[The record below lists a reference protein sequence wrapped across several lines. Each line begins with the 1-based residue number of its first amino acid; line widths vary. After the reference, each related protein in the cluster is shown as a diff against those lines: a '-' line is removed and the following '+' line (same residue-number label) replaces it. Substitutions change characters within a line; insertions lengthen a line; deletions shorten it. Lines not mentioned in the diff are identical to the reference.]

1 MSKNHVKSRTISF
14 INQYLNSKEN
24 IVKDIFLLDNY
35 NDYPKFY
42 QYYTRYPPINFKYEA
57 ELIANGLSFDKKTS
71 YIKAFMET
79 VERWYLFNQ
88 KDDELIYD
96 SYFNLKKKGNLVQ
109 KPNKF
114 CCFSQ
119 KQLQQK
125 KMQDFRFDEYSYFY
139 WIKVKK
145 MNSQNDFLLPAQLF
159 FLAFDKKN
167 SE

>member
-96 SYFNLKKKGNLVQ
+96 SYFNLKTKSHHPSL
-109 KPNKF
+109 
-114 CCFSQ
+114 
-119 KQLQQK
+119 
-125 KMQDFRFDEYSYFY
+125 
-139 WIKVKK
+139 
-145 MNSQNDFLLPAQLF
+145 
-159 FLAFDKKN
+159 
-167 SE
+167 